1 MGLLEMVEVWLVVL
15 VLVEIVVEFRNPM
28 RREVWLDKLLMVM
41 DEDCDGA
48 EGPEVMAG
56 MGIGEGTP
64 LRMTVPEEVVVMES
78 DQEVSTSCQRGCFMS
93 DEG

>member
-1 MGLLEMVEVWLVVL
+1 VEVWLVVL
-15 VLVEIVVEFRNPM
+15 VLVLEIVVEFRNPM
-28 RREVWLDKLLMVM
+28 WREVCLDKLLMVM

-56 MGIGEGTP
+56 MGISEGAP
-64 LRMTVPEEVVVMES
+64 LRITVPEVVVMEN
-78 DQEVSTSCQRGCFMS
+78 DHEVSTSCQRGCFMS